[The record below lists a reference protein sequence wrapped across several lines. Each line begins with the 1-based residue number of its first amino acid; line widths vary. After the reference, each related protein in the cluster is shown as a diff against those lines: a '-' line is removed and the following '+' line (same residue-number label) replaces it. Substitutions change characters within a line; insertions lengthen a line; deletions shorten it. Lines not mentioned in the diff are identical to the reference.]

1 VPMSVVK
8 AILMRAFGHPEGA
21 LGRLGGI
28 IMARMNQRMAARA
41 IELLDVQLS
50 NKVLEVGFGPGVT
63 IQLLAKSVLSGRVAG
78 IDPSEEMIA
87 QAAARNRK
95 VIESGQVDLCQGSA
109 GLLPFA
115 DNIFDR
121 VLTINSMQ
129 IWPDAIAGL
138 REMRRVMKPSGR
150 IAVGFTRYSG
160 QPKSGLI
167 KKVVAAGFAYTQV
180 VESEEGFCALATKP

>member
-1 VPMSVVK
+1 MSVLT
-8 AILMRAFGHPEGA
+8 AILMRAFGHPKRNLRG
-21 LGRLGGI
+21 LGGTVI
-28 IMARMNQRMAARA
+28 SRTIQSKAARA
-41 IELLDVQLS
+41 IELLDVQPS
-50 NKVLEVGFGPGVT
+50 NKILEVGFGPGVA

-87 QAAARNRK
+87 QAAARNK
-95 VIESGQVDLCQGSA
+95 KAIESGRVDLCRGSA
-109 GLLPFA
+109 ERLPFA
-115 DNIFDR
+115 DNSFDR

-150 IAVGFTRYSG
+150 IAVGFTRYLG

-167 KKVVAAGFAYTQV
+167 EKVVAAGFAHAQV
-180 VESEEGFCALATKP
+180 VESEEGFCALAT

>member
-1 VPMSVVK
+1 MSVAK
-8 AILMRAFGHPEGA
+8 AILMRAFGHPKGA

-28 IMARMNQRMAARA
+28 VMARMNQRMAARA
-41 IELLDVQLS
+41 IELLDVQPS
-50 NKVLEVGFGPGVT
+50 NKILEVGFGPGVA

-95 VIESGQVDLCQGSA
+95 AIESGQVDLCRGSA
-109 GLLPFA
+109 ERLPFA
-115 DNIFDR
+115 DNSFDR

-167 KKVVAAGFAYTQV
+167 EKVVAAGFAHAQV